1 VFILTTI
8 QFKIDENKKYAVMHE
23 AWKKHITF
31 SALMRQMVDLFLI
44 DSDFHEKVL
53 NYDPKTYWK
62 GVF

>member
-1 VFILTTI
+1 
-8 QFKIDENKKYAVMHE
+8 MHE

>member
-1 VFILTTI
+1 MTTI